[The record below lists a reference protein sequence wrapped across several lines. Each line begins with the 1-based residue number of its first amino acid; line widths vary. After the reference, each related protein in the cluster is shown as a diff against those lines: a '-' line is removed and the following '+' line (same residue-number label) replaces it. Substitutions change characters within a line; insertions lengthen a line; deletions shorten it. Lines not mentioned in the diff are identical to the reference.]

1 MGQQGREACERTA
14 EVSLGNQPERLEMA
28 LIKPKR
34 AAPTGRTKRG
44 VGFVNVRVLLA
55 ACAVIGVVI
64 GGGWW
69 LHSVQVRASTARAR
83 SSGMVAWS
91 QGDWDEASRQL
102 GMYLSRE
109 PNDVEALLRFAQAQ
123 SQIRPLRSERLSEAA
138 ASYERVL
145 RLKPAHAEAT
155 RELADLYL
163 AAGEPGEAERIA
175 RARLETAGED
185 PAARLLLARALIEAS
200 DFESAARQLEAVIQL
215 GPSQLQAYDLL
226 GRLQAEQM
234 GDAEAARRTFD
245 ALTARNP
252 ASPTAHVLRARFLR
266 RFGDREQ
273 ALTMLKRAAQLGPQ
287 DGSTLL
293 LLGDELAELGQTA
306 DAKQY
311 LNAAIEKSPG
321 QPGPYLILTR
331 LSLRE
336 RKVDEALAMV
346 ERAERELDGAT
357 ELLPLA
363 VQCYVAVG
371 NPDRAAECV
380 AELREAG
387 ASEKL
392 VQFLSCLVTAA
403 RGQTWRAIAQLDE
416 VVRERPEAAEVWL
429 ELGRLF
435 ATTGQFRRSEEAYG
449 RLVQLRPESQD
460 ARVALAE
467 SLLAA
472 GEPDLAEQVASETG
486 LEEPLAALVWCRAR
500 LARQSSAG
508 AAASRAN
515 LERLAG
521 DAKRLGETF
530 ADRSGFI
537 LVEAEALT
545 ALGRWKEAV
554 DVLERSRAGHPDPL
568 PIVLALGDLYR
579 RHQCSDAAKAC
590 FTQVV
595 AQRPACVEAHLG
607 MALVRV
613 EEQGVEAAIA
623 ALRESLQHTEAAS
636 CARLW
641 LELARML
648 LDVGRF
654 EESLAVLKQGA
665 AKLPQE
671 LRLRLAMLGHPSV
684 LDDPKRAQLIV
695 DDIRRIEGEEG
706 VNWKWQQAHLWLA
719 EPEPSVRT
727 DTIVELLEDCVRADR
742 GWVEPAVVLAKMRLG
757 EGAADQAVEIYENLL
772 AEAPLSL
779 PVAESLLALLES
791 RGRYAHAASVLAG
804 LPVDVPM
811 LIRFRISQALR
822 EGDRERAAELLEL
835 NLSDEAVPAVN
846 ACRLANLYL
855 DMGRSGDAE
864 RVVSRAEQASPDSVD
879 VCRARVELELARGR
893 PQVAVACCD
902 DLARRMD
909 SFEVRSLCAESCA
922 RVGQLT
928 RAEDEYQRLTVFDGR
943 AAEGYTLLGG
953 FLQALG
959 RQKEAIGAYRMAM
972 EQDAESS
979 SDARRKLAGLLLAS
993 GGPDDR
999 SEVKRLVEEALRQNP
1014 QDGGAWVL
1022 KAGMLSEEE
1031 PEGVERA
1038 RQTLNDLVERDP
1050 HAVDGWRM
1058 LVQLSLQERSA
1069 TAAERILDR
1078 ALAANPTSVA
1088 LLVDRAELVARE
1100 QPLLAV
1106 QAARQAV
1113 EFEARNPMART
1124 SLARAMIG
1132 AGRTDEALEMLGSWL
1147 DSVHGLDAVGAMGFH
1162 AEQLCRHD
1170 RVAEAQEI
1178 LRQAKRLAPW
1188 HPTVVRAQLFAA
1200 VTEGRLDQAQALAEQ
1215 CLDQRGDDRSLL
1227 LELAS
1232 ILLPQD
1238 SPVLVEAARRLL
1250 VRVAEG
1256 RPNGP
1261 GGWLGA
1267 AVAAH
1272 KLGRVDLAEAAF
1284 RKAIETSPD
1293 NAAAANGLAWVL
1305 CEDRGDPRSAL
1316 PIANQGVKRWPRD
1329 VHLLDTRSVI
1339 LFRLGRLEEA
1349 KQDLQKASDLVG
1361 AQSPTAAAIRFHLAR
1376 VLAAS
1381 GEHEEAR
1388 KHLAEALAMASRWG
1402 GLSAQEQAEA
1412 KVLSQQL

>member
-1 MGQQGREACERTA
+1 M
-14 EVSLGNQPERLEMA
+14 
-28 LIKPKR
+28 
-34 AAPTGRTKRG
+34 
-44 VGFVNVRVLLA
+44 NVRVLLA
-55 ACAVIGVVI
+55 ACAVVAVTI

-83 SSGMVAWS
+83 ASGMVAWS
-91 QGDWDEASRQL
+91 QGDWDEAARQL

-123 SQIRPLRSERLSEAA
+123 SEIRPLRSERLSEAV

-163 AAGEPGEAERIA
+163 AAGEPGEAERVA

-185 PAARLLLARALIEAS
+185 PSARLLLARAQIEAS
-200 DFESAARQLEAVIQL
+200 QLESAARQLEAVVQL
-215 GPSQLQAYDLL
+215 DPFQLQAYDLL
-226 GRLQAEQM
+226 GQLQAEQM
-234 GDAEAARRTFD
+234 GEAEAARRTFD
-245 ALTARNP
+245 ALVERNP

-273 ALTMLKRAAQLGPQ
+273 ALTMLKKAAQLRPQ
-287 DGSTLL
+287 DSSTLS

-311 LNAAIEKSPG
+311 LRAAIEKSPR
-321 QPGPYLILTR
+321 QPAPYLILAR

-336 RKVDEALAMV
+336 HQVGEALAV
-346 ERAERELDGAT
+346 VDRAERELDGAV

-380 AELREAG
+380 ARLRAAG

-403 RGQTWRAIAQLDE
+403 RGQTWRAITQLDQ

-435 ATTGQFRRSEEAYG
+435 ATTGQFRRSAEAYHHFV
-449 RLVQLRPESQD
+449 RLRPGSRD
-460 ARVALAE
+460 GRVALAE

-472 GEPDLAEQVASETG
+472 GEPDRAEQVASEAG
-486 LEEPLAALVWCRAR
+486 LEEPLAALVWCRSR

-508 AAASRAN
+508 AAASRAD
-515 LERLAG
+515 LERLAA

-530 ADRSGFI
+530 ADRSGFV

-545 ALGRWKEAV
+545 ALGQWKEAV
-554 DVLERSRAGHPDPL
+554 DVLEQSRAAYPDPL
-568 PIVLALGDLYR
+568 PIVLALGDLHR
-579 RHQCSDAAKAC
+579 RYQRFDAAKAC
-590 FTQVV
+590 FADVL
-595 AQRPACVEAHLG
+595 AQHPACVEAHLG
-607 MALVRV
+607 MARVRV
-613 EEQGVEAAIA
+613 EEQDIEAAIG
-623 ALRESLQHTEAAS
+623 ALRESLQRAEAPS
-636 CARLW
+636 CAGLW
-641 LELARML
+641 LELARL
-648 LDVGRF
+648 LLEVGRF
-654 EESLAVLKQGA
+654 EESLAALEEGG

-671 LRLRLAMLGHPSV
+671 LRLRLAMLGHPSI

-695 DDIRRIEGEEG
+695 DDVRRIEGEEG
-706 VNWKWQQAHLWLA
+706 VNWKWQQARVWLA
-719 EPEPSVRT
+719 EPEPPVRT
-727 DTIVELLEDCVRADR
+727 DAIVELLEDCVRADR
-742 GWVEPAVVLAKMRLG
+742 GWVEPAVVLAKLRL
-757 EGAADQAVEIYENLL
+757 EKGAVDEAIEIYENLL
-772 AEAPLSL
+772 AQGPASV
-779 PVAESLLALLES
+779 PVAESLLVLLES

-804 LPVDVPM
+804 LPVDAPT

-822 EGDRERAAELLEL
+822 EGERERAAEFLEL
-835 NLSDEAVPAVN
+835 SLGDKAVAAVN
-846 ACRLANLYL
+846 TCRLASLYL
-855 DMGRSGDAE
+855 DMGRGGDAD
-864 RVVSRAEQASPDSVD
+864 RVVSRAEQAGPDSVD

-909 SFEVRSLCAESCA
+909 SFEVRSLCAETCA
-922 RVGQLT
+922 RVGQLN
-928 RAEDEYQRLTVFDGR
+928 RAEDEYQRLTAFDGR

-953 FLQALG
+953 FLQGLG

-979 SDARRKLAGLLLAS
+979 SDARRKLVGLLLAS

-999 SEVKRLVEEALRQNP
+999 SEAKRLVEEALRQDP
-1014 QDGGAWVL
+1014 QDGGALAL
-1022 KAGMLSEEE
+1022 KAGVLAEEG

-1038 RQTLNDLVERDP
+1038 RQTLSNVVERDP

-1058 LVQLSLQERSA
+1058 LVQLSLQEGSA

-1088 LLVDRAELVARE
+1088 LLVDKAELVAPE

-1113 EFEARNPMART
+1113 EFEPRNPMGRT
-1124 SLARAMIG
+1124 ALARAMIG
-1132 AGRTDEALEMLGSWL
+1132 AGQTDEALEMLGSCL
-1147 DSVHGLDAVGAMGFH
+1147 DSVHGLEAAEAMGFY
-1162 AEQLCRHD
+1162 AEQLCQHD
-1170 RVAEAQEI
+1170 RVPEAQEM
-1178 LRQAKRLAPW
+1178 LREAERLAPW
-1188 HPTVVRAQLFAA
+1188 HPMVVRAQLLAA

-1227 LELAS
+1227 LEVAS

-1238 SPVLVEAARRLL
+1238 SLALVETARRLL
-1250 VRVAEG
+1250 VRVAQG
-1256 RPNGP
+1256 RPNVP

-1284 RKAIETSPD
+1284 RKALDTSPD

-1349 KQDLQKASDLVG
+1349 KKDLLRASDLAG
-1361 AQSPTAAAIRFHLAR
+1361 GQSPTAAAIRFHLAR

-1381 GEHEEAR
+1381 GEREEAR
-1388 KHLAEALAMASRWG
+1388 KRLDEALAMASRWG
-1402 GLSAQEQAEA
+1402 GLSVQEQAEA